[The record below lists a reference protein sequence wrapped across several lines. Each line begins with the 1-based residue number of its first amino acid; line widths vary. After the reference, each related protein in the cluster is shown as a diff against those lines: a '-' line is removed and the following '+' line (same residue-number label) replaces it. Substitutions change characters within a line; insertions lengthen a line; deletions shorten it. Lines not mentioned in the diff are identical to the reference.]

1 MSAATSELQISPLY
15 GIMAEFETAEELV
28 SAAQRAADAGYHNMD
43 AYTPYPIEELHDILH
58 LHDHRVS
65 LFVLLG
71 GLFGC
76 FGGYSLLYWTS
87 AMAYPLNIGGRP
99 LNSIPMF
106 IPITF
111 ECTILIAGLT
121 AAIGMIILNGLP
133 MPYHPVFNWERFS
146 LASRNRFFLCIES
159 ADPKFDRHQ
168 TARFLESLGPE
179 EVAEIAN

>member
-1 MSAATSELQISPLY
+1 MTSHREISPLY
-15 GIMAEFETAEELV
+15 GVMAEFESADELV
-28 SAAQRAADAGYHNMD
+28 EACKRARSEGYRKME
-43 AYTPYPIEELHDILH
+43 AYTPYPVEELHDVLH

-76 FGGYSLLYWTS
+76 FGGFGLLSWTS

-99 LNSIPMF
+99 LISIPMF

-121 AAIGMIILNGLP
+121 AAIGMIVLNGLP

-168 TARFLESLGPE
+168 TARFLESLDAE